1 MKGFLRE
8 LCDEGGC
15 VLFSTHVL
23 EVAEKLCD
31 RIVIIKNGRLVEQ
44 GETAQ
49 VIGNQSLEDVFLEL
63 AAQTDAPGPSAREGE
78 DDHA

>member
-63 AAQTDAPGPSAREGE
+63 AAQTDAPGPAAREGE